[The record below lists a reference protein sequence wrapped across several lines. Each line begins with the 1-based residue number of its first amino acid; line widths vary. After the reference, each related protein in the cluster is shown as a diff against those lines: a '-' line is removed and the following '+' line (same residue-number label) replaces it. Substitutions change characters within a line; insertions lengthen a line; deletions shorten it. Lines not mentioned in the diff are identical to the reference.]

1 MLPEHSR
8 KMKESI
14 VYTPEKNGETILR
27 EKEGVEYFT
36 FPALDVYEEHLLN
49 AFSTR
54 RGGFSKGIYATMNLG
69 LNHADEKETVRRNYE
84 AFAKTIGTDS
94 SRFVISDQQ
103 HTTNLRVVTASD
115 CGKGVTRERD
125 YEAIDGFLCK
135 EPVVALCLLYADC
148 VSVYLYDPKNEA
160 IALLHSG
167 WKGTLGQ
174 ISEKAIRR
182 MEQEFGTAADD
193 VIAVIGP
200 SICRDCYEVSADLYE
215 KFGEAYSEA
224 ERKTIFAAG
233 KDEAHYQLDLWK
245 AIEITLLRSGVKK
258 ENIHVTDVCTCH
270 NPDLLFSH
278 RYTNGK
284 RGNLAAV
291 LMLR

>member
-1 MLPEHSR
+1 
-8 KMKESI
+8 MKKPI
-14 VYTPEKNGETILR
+14 IYTPHQNNETVLR
-27 EKEGVEYFT
+27 EKEGVAYFT
-36 FPALDVYEEHLLN
+36 FEALDGFSDRLVN

-54 RGGFSKGIYATMNLG
+54 LGGFSKGIYESMNLG
-69 LNHADEKETVRRNYE
+69 LNHADERENVRRNYA
-84 AFAKTIGTDS
+84 AFAKAIGVSADD
-94 SRFVISDQQ
+94 FVISDQQ
-103 HTTNLRVVTASD
+103 HTTNLRIATKAD

-125 YEAIDGFLCK
+125 YEAIDGFLCS
-135 EPVVALCLLYADC
+135 EPGVALCLLYADC
-148 VSVYLYDPKNEA
+148 VPVYLYDPKNEA

-182 MEQEFGTAADD
+182 MEQEYGTAADD

-215 KFGEAYSEA
+215 RFGEEYREA
-224 ERKTIFAAG
+224 ELAEIFAPG
-233 KDEAHYQLDLWK
+233 KDDVHYQLDLWK
-245 AIEITLLRSGVKK
+245 SIEITLLRAGTNPKH
-258 ENIHVTDVCTCH
+258 IHVTDVCTCH
-270 NPDLLFSH
+270 NPELLFSH
-278 RYTNGK
+278 RYTNGR